1 MQLRFGP
8 IDEISVVTMQA
19 VSGAGYP
26 GVSSMDIVDNVVP
39 YIKGEEDK
47 LQPEAQ
53 KILGAVNN
61 DSTSFEP
68 QSSLRISAACN
79 RVPVLDGHTACVSL
93 RFRNRPPPSP
103 EDAKEA
109 LRTYRSE
116 AQELNCPSAPE
127 HAVVVLTEPDRPQP
141 RLDRDLH
148 GGYAVSVGRVRNDDS
163 GIFDLQYVALSHN
176 SEFSDHAPPEQRAT
190 WMPEP
195 FVSLFGNAA
204 DMTSL
209 CSGHRRS
216 RFVHL
221 ERRSSRS
228 QGIRVA
234 SHRHFQKRRENHL
247 APEGKGRRGAG
258 AAKSGLGAF
267 KSFLQTQDIRI
278 RRHVEAYIHRSFG
291 TSYLTTL

>member
-1 MQLRFGP
+1 MSIIPHQRRQHNLENGFLVCNSNCAVIGLVIPIVAMQLQFGP
-8 IDEISVVTMQA
+8 IDQISVVTMQA

-53 KILGAVNN
+53 KILGAIKG
-61 DSTSFEP
+61 DSTFFET

-103 EDAKEA
+103 EDVKEA

-127 HAVVVLTEPDRPQP
+127 HAIVVLDESDRPQP

-176 SEFSDHAPPEQRAT
+176 SEF
-190 WMPEP
+190 
-195 FVSLFGNAA
+195 
-204 DMTSL
+204 
-209 CSGHRRS
+209 
-216 RFVHL
+216 
-221 ERRSSRS
+221 
-228 QGIRVA
+228 I
-234 SHRHFQKRRENHL
+234 
-247 APEGKGRRGAG
+247 
-258 AAKSGLGAF
+258 
-267 KSFLQTQDIRI
+267 
-278 RRHVEAYIHRSFG
+278 
-291 TSYLTTL
+291 